1 MQYLYSSELPSY
13 LMITMVNNLRCILS
27 LHFKLVI
34 QVVCT
39 RGSNTFTA
47 GMAMEYSHMQE
58 MSDLYQAK
66 DRKLINYYRL

>member
-1 MQYLYSSELPSY
+1 
-13 LMITMVNNLRCILS
+13 MVNNLRCILS

-66 DRKLINYYRL
+66 DRKLINYYRLWWRGGGGGVSQALVL